1 MRHLELIEA
10 LTKPAEPSPEPE
22 YRIPIGMGIKASSVP
37 AGGLA
42 ADIDSFSIT
51 RSSFESPL
59 IYHTRDDHGVWL
71 HDEDDRDLG
80 AEDRMWRW
88 FYDLPNPVDQADCI
102 FLGYPRAA
110 TPQALRECIDSAA
123 GASPQTREILAR
135 VGLLR

>member
-51 RSSFESPL
+51 RSSFGSPL
-59 IYHTRDDHGVWL
+59 IYHTRD
-71 HDEDDRDLG
+71 EADRDLG

-102 FLGYPRAA
+102 FLGYPCAA
-110 TPQALRECIDSAA
+110 TPQALRACIDAA
-123 GASPQTREILAR
+123 AAASPQTREILAR
-135 VGLLR
+135 VGLLG